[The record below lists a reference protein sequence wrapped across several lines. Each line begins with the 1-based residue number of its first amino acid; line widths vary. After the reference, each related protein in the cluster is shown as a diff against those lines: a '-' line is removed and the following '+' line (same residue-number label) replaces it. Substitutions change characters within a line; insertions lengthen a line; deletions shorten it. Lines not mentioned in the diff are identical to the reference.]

1 MSHISRYAILRL
13 ERRKLAR
20 SAICSGGYV
29 IGAHVGVSQEIV
41 DAAETVGFFIL
52 VDQESPSKQDITE
65 MFNLS

>member
-1 MSHISRYAILRL
+1 M
-13 ERRKLAR
+13 AR